1 MWARPCPVTIPSR
14 PHELDR
20 GQLRSRPA
28 LGRAALTPGPSR
40 RPAGPLAWV
49 GAVALPGRSVP
60 RSRACPGHPLV
71 PCPPFRCP
79 SLALVP
85 SLPEPACSARWTRAA
100 SWPETARPRSRM
112 GRACGW
118 GRGEWTWV
126 DSAPGLAGR
135 GWAGQAPTFAHV
147 AASGPGGRSAPAE
160 TPGRTRANGAWRRLV
175 GGR

>member
-1 MWARPCPVTIPSR
+1 VAVMWARPCPVTIPSR

-85 SLPEPACSARWTRAA
+85 SLPEPACSRLRTRTPNRERGEPAVVSTPLQRWPFHRLRYPPALAA
-100 SWPETARPRSRM
+100 GFVSNCQAVRTPTESFEAVTWRPGTLRSGDLS
-112 GRACGW
+112 GRAL
-118 GRGEWTWV
+118 
-126 DSAPGLAGR
+126 P
-135 GWAGQAPTFAHV
+135 
-147 AASGPGGRSAPAE
+147 
-160 TPGRTRANGAWRRLV
+160 
-175 GGR
+175 